1 MESRGIFSPETA
13 SEASTLYETV
23 GPAAQTVVRETTR
36 AMAFDA
42 EEYDERVDAG
52 VVETARDAL
61 FASLLEVQVGT
72 DDEFESTV
80 SEYSDYELEE
90 IGNENVSQVA
100 WHVAPAAEQI
110 VAATFESKPE
120 AAVGTLRRH
129 AFGAV
134 YRDLVQ

>member
-1 MESRGIFSPETA
+1 METRGIFSPETA
-13 SEASTLYETV
+13 ADASDRYDSMGE
-23 GPAAQTVVRETTR
+23 AAQTVVKETSR
-36 AMAFDA
+36 AMGFDA
-42 EEYDERVDAG
+42 DEYEDRVDAA
-52 VVETARDAL
+52 VIETARDAL

-80 SEYSDYELEE
+80 SEYPDFEVEE

-100 WHVAPAAEQI
+100 WHVAPAAETV
-110 VAATFESKPE
+110 VAATFESKPD

-134 YRDLVQ
+134 YRELVR